1 MLQNIF
7 TYGSG
12 NRNTTRLP
20 LRLSRTFGRDRIMP
34 IISASRPWS
43 GLVRFVLYSALVPLL
58 LLAACKGKK
67 APAEAKTDTYYTCS
81 MHPQI
86 MQDKPGTCPICHMDL
101 IAVNRSKETKDEI
114 MLSNEQIQLGNIQT
128 DTLGHAMMG
137 DKVVLT
143 ATLNFDEMKVNTVSA
158 RITGRIDRLYF
169 KNTGDFV
176 KKGDHLFD
184 LYSEELNTAKQEYL
198 AALERQQ
205 TLGNSIIDFKQL
217 LQSAKNKLLLWGVSE
232 SQIDALGK
240 TKQFTPLTA
249 FYSTATGYVT
259 ELPIKEGQYVME
271 GGVVVKLADL
281 STLWAEA
288 QVYASQLASVD
299 YKGVATVQLPDMPGK
314 DITGKVTFANPE
326 ISADTRINL
335 LRVSIPNTGN
345 QLKPGM
351 PAYVILKSSAGSAM
365 TLPIDAVLRDG
376 QMAMVWVQT
385 ANNTYKRKMIETGL
399 ESGDRVEVRSGLQN
413 GEVVVIS
420 GAYLLN
426 SEYIFKKGGDASTG
440 HHH

>member
-1 MLQNIF
+1 MLQHILNNG
-7 TYGSG
+7 TGAS
-12 NRNTTRLP
+12 NTIGLFLRRSF
-20 LRLSRTFGRDRIMP
+20 LRLVLC
-34 IISASRPWS
+34 SAF
-43 GLVRFVLYSALVPLL
+43 FVMLL
-58 LLAACKGKK
+58 LTACKNKK
-67 APAEAKTDTYYTCS
+67 ATEAAKSDTYYTCS

-101 IAVNRSKETKDEI
+101 IPVAKSNEKKDEL
-114 MLSNEQIQLGNIQT
+114 MLSDEQIQLGNIQT
-128 DTLGHAMMG
+128 DTLGRALVG

-158 RITGRIDRLYF
+158 RVTGRIDRLYF
-169 KNTGDFV
+169 KNTGDYI

-205 TLGNSIIDFKQL
+205 ALGNSIVDFKQL

-232 SQIDALGK
+232 SQIDALAK
-240 TKQFTPLTA
+240 TKQFSPLTA

-259 ELPIKEGQYVME
+259 ELPVKEGQYVME
-271 GGVVVKLADL
+271 GGVVVKLANL

-288 QVYASQLASVD
+288 QVYASQLAAVD

-314 DITGKVTFANPE
+314 EITGKVTFANPE

-351 PAYVILKSSAGSAM
+351 PAYVVLKGNTGNAM

-376 QMAMVWVQT
+376 KMAMVWVQT
-385 ANNTYKRKMIETGL
+385 DKNTYKRKMVETGS
-399 ESGDRVEVRSGLQN
+399 ESGDRIEIKAGLQN
-413 GEVVVIS
+413 GDVVVIS

-426 SEYIFKKGGDASTG
+426 SEYVFKKGAEPMEG
-440 HHH
+440 HKH

>member
-7 TYGSG
+7 FFGPGGG
-12 NRNTTRLP
+12 NALQHP
-20 LRLSRTFGRDRIMP
+20 LRRS
-34 IISASRPWS
+34 
-43 GLVRFVLYSALVPLL
+43 LVRLVLCAALAAGLL
-58 LLAACKGKK
+58 LSACKSKRTT
-67 APAEAKTDTYYTCS
+67 AAAKSDTYYTCS

-86 MQDKPGTCPICHMDL
+86 MQDKPGTCPVCHMDL
-101 IAVNRSKETKDEI
+101 IPVNRSNEARDEI
-114 MLSNEQIQLGNIQT
+114 MLSDEQILLGNIQT
-128 DTLGHAMMG
+128 DTLGRALMG

-143 ATLNFDEMKVNTVSA
+143 ATLNFNEMKVNTVSA

-198 AALERQQ
+198 AAMERQQ

-217 LQSAKNKLLLWGVSE
+217 LQSAKNKLMLWGMSE
-232 SQIDALGK
+232 SQIAALGK
-240 TKQFTPLTA
+240 TKQFSPLTA
-249 FYSTATGYVT
+249 FYSTATGYIT
-259 ELPIKEGQYVME
+259 ELPVKEGQYVME

-281 STLWAEA
+281 SSLWAEA
-288 QVYASQLASVD
+288 QVYASQLASID

-314 DITGKVTFANPE
+314 EIKGKVTFANPE

-335 LRVSIPNTGN
+335 LRVSIPNTN
-345 QLKPGM
+345 NRLKPGM
-351 PAYVILKSSAGSAM
+351 PAYVLLKSGASQAM

-385 ANNTYKRKMIETGL
+385 AKNTYKRKMIETGL
-399 ESGDRVEVRSGLQN
+399 ESGDRIEIKAGLQN

-426 SEYIFKKGGDASTG
+426 SEYIFKKGADAAGG
-440 HHH
+440 HNH

>member
-7 TYGSG
+7 NYGPGS
-12 NRNTTRLP
+12 RNTAQLY
-20 LRLSRTFGRDRIMP
+20 LRRT
-34 IISASRPWS
+34 
-43 GLVRFVLYSALVPLL
+43 LERFVLCSALLSLL

-67 APAEAKTDTYYTCS
+67 APAATKADTYYTCS
-81 MHPQI
+81 MHPQV

-101 IAVNRSKETKDEI
+101 IPVNSSNESIDEI
-114 MLSNEQIQLGNIQT
+114 MLSDEQVQLGNIQT
-128 DTLGHAMMG
+128 DTLGHALVG

-205 TLGNSIIDFKQL
+205 ALGNSIIDFKQL

-232 SQIDALGK
+232 SQIDALAK
-240 TKQFTPLTA
+240 TKQFSPLTA

-259 ELPIKEGQYVME
+259 ELLVKEGQYVME

-314 DITGKVTFANPE
+314 EITGKVTFANPE

-351 PAYVILKSSAGSAM
+351 PAYVILKSSAGNAM
-365 TLPIDAVLRDG
+365 TLPIDAVLRNG

-385 ANNTYKRKMIETGL
+385 TNNTYKRKMIETGL
-399 ESGDRVEVRSGLQN
+399 ESGDRIEVKSGIQN
-413 GEVVVIS
+413 GDVVVIS

-426 SEYIFKKGGDASTG
+426 SEYIFKKGGDATSG

>member
-1 MLQNIF
+1 MLQHILYNGI
-7 TYGSG
+7 GS
-12 NRNTTRLP
+12 RNASQLP
-20 LRLSRTFGRDRIMP
+20 LRRT
-34 IISASRPWS
+34 
-43 GLVRFVLYSALVPLL
+43 LVRLVLCSAV
-58 LLAACKGKK
+58 LAMLFLTACKNKK
-67 APAEAKTDTYYTCS
+67 APTATKSDTYYTCS

-101 IAVNRSKETKDEI
+101 IPVAKSNETKDEL
-114 MLSNEQIQLGNIQT
+114 MLSDEQIQLGNIQT
-128 DTLGHAMMG
+128 DTLGRALAG
-137 DKVVLT
+137 DKIVLT
-143 ATLNFDEMKVNTVSA
+143 ATLTFDEMKVNTVSA

-169 KNTGDFV
+169 KNTGDYI

-205 TLGNSIIDFKQL
+205 TLGNSIVDFKQL
-217 LQSAKNKLLLWGVSE
+217 LQSAKNKLMLWGVSE
-232 SQIDALGK
+232 SQIDALAK
-240 TKQFTPLTA
+240 TKQFTPLTS
-249 FYSTATGYVT
+249 FYSTASGFVT
-259 ELPIKEGQYVME
+259 ELPVKEGQYVME
-271 GGVVVKLADL
+271 GGVIVKLADL
-281 STLWAEA
+281 SNLWAEA

-314 DITGKVTFANPE
+314 EITGKVTFANPE

-351 PAYVILKSSAGSAM
+351 PAYVILKGNAGNAM

-376 QMAMVWVQT
+376 KVAMVWVQT
-385 ANNTYKRKMIETGL
+385 DKNTYKRKLVETGL
-399 ESGDRVEVRSGLQN
+399 ESGDRIEIKSGLQN
-413 GEVVVIS
+413 GDVVVIS

-426 SEYIFKKGGDASTG
+426 SEYIFKKGAEPMEE
-440 HHH
+440 HKH

>member
-7 TYGSG
+7 SYGPG
-12 NRNTTRLP
+12 RNAVQFYWSLP
-20 LRLSRTFGRDRIMP
+20 AGWLHHTLVRVVLYACM
-34 IISASRPWS
+34 
-43 GLVRFVLYSALVPLL
+43 GLVLFLSG
-58 LLAACKGKK
+58 CKNKK
-67 APAEAKTDTYYTCS
+67 TTATAKSDTYYTCS

-101 IAVNRSKETKDEI
+101 IPVNRSDEARDEI
-114 MLSNEQIQLGNIQT
+114 MLSDEQIQLGNIQT
-128 DTLGHAMMG
+128 DTLGRTLMG

-198 AALERQQ
+198 AAMERQQ

-217 LQSAKNKLLLWGVSE
+217 LQSAKNKLLLWGMSE

-240 TKQFTPLTA
+240 AKQFSPLTA
-249 FYSTATGYVT
+249 FYSTATGYIT
-259 ELPIKEGQYVME
+259 EIPVQEGQYVME

-314 DITGKVTFANPE
+314 EIKGKVSFANPE

-335 LRVSIPNTGN
+335 LRVSIPNTNN

-351 PAYVILKSSAGSAM
+351 PAYVILKSSAGNAM

-385 ANNTYKRKMIETGL
+385 DKNTYKRKMIQTGL
-399 ESGDRVEVRSGLQN
+399 ESGDRIEVRSGIQN
-413 GEVVVIS
+413 GDVVVIS

-426 SEYIFKKGGDASTG
+426 SEYIFKKGAAAAGS
-440 HHH
+440 HNH

>member
-1 MLQNIF
+1 MLQHILYNG
-7 TYGSG
+7 T
-12 NRNTTRLP
+12 NKRNAFQLP
-20 LRLSRTFGRDRIMP
+20 LRRT
-34 IISASRPWS
+34 
-43 GLVRFVLYSALVPLL
+43 LVRLVLCSAV
-58 LLAACKGKK
+58 LAMLFITACKNKK
-67 APAEAKTDTYYTCS
+67 ATEATKSDTYYTCS

-101 IAVNRSKETKDEI
+101 IPVAKSNETKDEL
-114 MLSNEQIQLGNIQT
+114 MLSDEQIQLGNIQT
-128 DTLGHAMMG
+128 DTLGHALAG
-137 DKVVLT
+137 DKIVLT
-143 ATLNFDEMKVNTVSA
+143 ATLTFDEMKVNTVSA

-169 KNTGDFV
+169 KNTGDYI

-205 TLGNSIIDFKQL
+205 TLGNSIVDFKQL
-217 LQSAKNKLLLWGVSE
+217 LQSAKNKLMLWGVSE
-232 SQIDALGK
+232 SQIDALAK
-240 TKQFTPLTA
+240 TKQFIPLTS
-249 FYSTATGYVT
+249 FYSTASGYAT
-259 ELPIKEGQYVME
+259 ELPVKEGQYVME
-271 GGVVVKLADL
+271 GGVIVKLADL
-281 STLWAEA
+281 SNLWAEA

-314 DITGKVTFANPE
+314 EITGKVTFANPE

-351 PAYVILKSSAGSAM
+351 PAYVVLKGTAGNAM

-376 QMAMVWVQT
+376 KMAMVWVQT
-385 ANNTYKRKMIETGL
+385 DKNTYKRKLVETGS
-399 ESGDRVEVRSGLQN
+399 ESGDRIEIKSGLQN
-413 GEVVVIS
+413 GDVVVIS

-426 SEYIFKKGGDASTG
+426 SEYIFKKGAEPMEE
-440 HHH
+440 HKH

>member
-7 TYGSG
+7 SYGSG
-12 NRNTTRLP
+12 GRNADRLY
-20 LRLSRTFGRDRIMP
+20 LRRSFL
-34 IISASRPWS
+34 
-43 GLVRFVLYSALVPLL
+43 RFVLYAA
-58 LLAACKGKK
+58 LAAVFLLSACKNKRT
-67 APAEAKTDTYYTCS
+67 PATAKSDSYYTCS

-101 IAVNRSKETKDEI
+101 IPVNRSKEARDEI
-114 MLSNEQIQLGNIQT
+114 MLSDEQIQLGNIQT
-128 DTLGHAMMG
+128 DTLGNALMG

-169 KNTGDFV
+169 KNTGDYI
-176 KKGDHLFD
+176 KKGDRLFD

-198 AALERQQ
+198 AAMERQQ

-217 LQSAKNKLLLWGVSE
+217 LQSAKNKLMLWGMSE

-240 TKQFTPLTA
+240 TKQFSPLTA
-249 FYSTATGYVT
+249 FYSTASGYVT
-259 ELPIKEGQYVME
+259 ELPVKEGQYVME

-288 QVYASQLASVD
+288 QVYASQLASID

-314 DITGKVTFANPE
+314 EIKGKVTFANPE

-335 LRVSIPNTGN
+335 LRVSIANTNN

-351 PAYVILKSSAGSAM
+351 PAYVILKSSAGNAM

-376 QMAMVWVQT
+376 KMAMVWVQT
-385 ANNTYKRKMIETGL
+385 DQNTYKRKMIETGL
-399 ESGDRVEVRSGLQN
+399 ESGDRIEVKSGLQQ

-426 SEYIFKKGGDASTG
+426 SEYIFKKGADAASG

>member
-7 TYGSG
+7 KYGAG
-12 NRNTTRLP
+12 
-20 LRLSRTFGRDRIMP
+20 GRQRY
-34 IISASRPWS
+34 
-43 GLVRFVLYSALVPLL
+43 LVRFFLYSALL
-58 LLAACKGKK
+58 LLAAACKNKK
-67 APAEAKTDTYYTCS
+67 PAEAAKADTYYTCS

-86 MQDKPGTCPICHMDL
+86 VQEKPGTCPICHMEL
-101 IAVNRSKETKDEI
+101 IPVKKSNETKDEI
-114 MLSNEQIQLGNIQT
+114 MLSDEQVQLGNIQT
-128 DTLGHAMMG
+128 DTLGRALVG

-169 KNTGDFV
+169 KNTGDFI

-205 TLGNSIIDFKQL
+205 TLGNSIVDFKQL

-232 SQIDALGK
+232 SQIDALAK
-240 TKQFTPLTA
+240 TKQFSPLTA

-259 ELPIKEGQYVME
+259 ELPVKEGQYVME

-299 YKGVATVQLPDMPGK
+299 YQGVATVQLPDMPGAA
-314 DITGKVTFANPE
+314 ITGKVTFANPE
-326 ISADTRINL
+326 ISTDTRINL
-335 LRVSIPNTGN
+335 LRISIPNTSN

-351 PAYVILKSSAGSAM
+351 PAYVVLKSTTGNAL
-365 TLPIDAVLRDG
+365 TLPIDAVLRNG

-385 ANNTYKRKMIETGL
+385 TNNTYKRKMVETGL
-399 ESGDRVEVRSGLQN
+399 ESGDRIEITSGLQN
-413 GEVVVIS
+413 GDVVVVS

-426 SEYIFKKGGDASTG
+426 SEYVFKKGSEAMEG
-440 HHH
+440 HKH

>member
-7 TYGSG
+7 NNRPGS
-12 NRNTTRLP
+12 RNAFQSP
-20 LRLSRTFGRDRIMP
+20 LRRT
-34 IISASRPWS
+34 
-43 GLVRFVLYSALVPLL
+43 LVPFLFYAALL
-58 LLAACKGKK
+58 LLVAACKNKK
-67 APAEAKTDTYYTCS
+67 PVEATRSDVYYTCS

-86 MQDKPGTCPICHMDL
+86 MQEKPGKCPICHMEL
-101 IAVNRSKETKDEI
+101 IPVNKSKETPDEI
-114 MLSNEQIQLGNIQT
+114 MLSDEQIQLGNIHT
-128 DTLGHAMMG
+128 DTLGHTLMG

-169 KNTGDFV
+169 KNTGDFI

-205 TLGNSIIDFKQL
+205 TLDNSIIDFKQL
-217 LQSAKNKLLLWGVSE
+217 IQSAKNKLLLWGVSE
-232 SQIDALGK
+232 QQIEALAK

-259 ELPIKEGQYVME
+259 ELPVKEGQYVTE

-281 STLWAEA
+281 SNLWAEA

-299 YKGVATVQLPDMPGK
+299 YQGVATVQLPDVPGAA
-314 DITGKVTFANPE
+314 ITGKVTFANPE

-335 LRVSIPNTGN
+335 LRISIPNKGN

-351 PAYVILKSSAGSAM
+351 PAYVILKSSAGNAL
-365 TLPIDAVLRDG
+365 TLPIDAVLRNG

-385 ANNTYKRKMIETGL
+385 GNNTFKRKMVETGL
-399 ESGDRVEVRSGLQN
+399 ESGDRIEISSGLQN
-413 GEVVVIS
+413 GDVVVVS

-426 SEYIFKKGGDASTG
+426 SEYIFKKGAAATE

>member
-7 TYGSG
+7 NYGPGS
-12 NRNTTRLP
+12 RNFSQRS
-20 LRLSRTFGRDRIMP
+20 LRCAFAKPSAKQGRT
-34 IISASRPWS
+34 
-43 GLVRFVLYSALVPLL
+43 LVRFFLYSAFL
-58 LLAACKGKK
+58 LLATACKNKK
-67 APAEAKTDTYYTCS
+67 PVEVPKADVYYTCS

-86 MQDKPGTCPICHMDL
+86 VQEKPGNCPICHMEL
-101 IAVNRSKETKDEI
+101 IPVKKTNETKDEI
-114 MLSNEQIQLGNIQT
+114 MLSDEQIQLGNIQT
-128 DTLGHAMMG
+128 DTLGSTLMG

-169 KNTGDFV
+169 KNTGDFI

-217 LQSAKNKLLLWGVSE
+217 LQSAKSKLLLWGVSE
-232 SQIDALGK
+232 SQIDALAK
-240 TKQFTPLTA
+240 TKQFNPLTA

-259 ELPIKEGQYVME
+259 ELPIKEGQYVTE

-299 YKGVATVQLPDMPGK
+299 YQGEATVQLPDMPGAA
-314 DITGKVTFANPE
+314 ITGKVTFTNPE
-326 ISADTRINL
+326 ISTDTRINL
-335 LRVSIPNTGN
+335 LRISIPNTNN

-351 PAYVILKSSAGSAM
+351 PAYVVLKSRGGNAL
-365 TLPIDAVLRDG
+365 TLPIDAVLRNG
-376 QMAMVWVQT
+376 QMAIVWVQT
-385 ANNTYKRKMIETGL
+385 ANNTYKRKMVETGL
-399 ESGDRVEVRSGLQN
+399 ESGDRIEIKSGLQN
-413 GEVVVIS
+413 GDVVVVS

-426 SEYIFKKGGDASTG
+426 SEYIFKKGSEAMEG
-440 HHH
+440 HKH

>member
-7 TYGSG
+7 NNGMVS
-12 NRNTTRLP
+12 RNSAQLP
-20 LRLSRTFGRDRIMP
+20 LR
-34 IISASRPWS
+34 RPGS
-43 GLVRFVLYSALVPLL
+43 TGIRFVLYSALLSLL

-67 APAEAKTDTYYTCS
+67 APATTKADTYYTCS

-101 IAVNRSKETKDEI
+101 IPVNRSKESKDEI
-114 MLSNEQIQLGNIQT
+114 MLSDEQILLGNIQT
-128 DTLGHAMMG
+128 DTLGHALMG

-205 TLGNSIIDFKQL
+205 TLDNSIIDFKQL
-217 LQSAKNKLLLWGVSE
+217 LQSAKNKLQLWGVSE
-232 SQIDALGK
+232 SQIDALAK
-240 TKQFTPLTA
+240 TKQFSPLTA
-249 FYSTATGYVT
+249 FYSTATGYIT
-259 ELPIKEGQYVME
+259 ELPVKEGQYVME

-314 DITGKVTFANPE
+314 EITGKVTFANPE

-351 PAYVILKSSAGSAM
+351 PAYVLLKSSAGNAM

-385 ANNTYKRKMIETGL
+385 TNNTYKRKMIETGL
-399 ESGDRVEVRSGLQN
+399 ESGDRIEVRSGLQN

-426 SEYIFKKGGDASTG
+426 SEYIFKKGAEATSG

>member
-7 TYGSG
+7 FYGSG
-12 NRNTTRLP
+12 GKSTVQLY
-20 LRLSRTFGRDRIMP
+20 LHRI
-34 IISASRPWS
+34 
-43 GLVRFVLYSALVPLL
+43 LVRLVLFAAMGLGLL
-58 LLAACKGKK
+58 MSACKNKK
-67 APAEAKTDTYYTCS
+67 TTAAAKSDTYYTCS

-101 IAVNRSKETKDEI
+101 IPVNRSNEARDEI
-114 MLSNEQIQLGNIQT
+114 MLSDEQIQLGNIQT
-128 DTLGHAMMG
+128 DTLGRALMG

-143 ATLNFDEMKVNTVSA
+143 ATLNFDQTKVNTVSA

-169 KNTGDFV
+169 KNTGDFI

-198 AALERQQ
+198 AAMERQH

-217 LQSAKNKLLLWGVSE
+217 LQSAKNKLMLWGMSE

-240 TKQFTPLTA
+240 TKQFSPLTA
-249 FYSTATGYVT
+249 FYSTATGFVT
-259 ELPIKEGQYVME
+259 ELPVKEGQYVME
-271 GGVVVKLADL
+271 GGVVVKLANL

-288 QVYASQLASVD
+288 QVYASQLASID

-314 DITGKVTFANPE
+314 EIKGKVSFANPE
-326 ISADTRINL
+326 ISTDTRINL
-335 LRVSIPNTGN
+335 LRISIPNTNN

-351 PAYVILKSSAGSAM
+351 PAYVILKSSAGNAM

-376 QMAMVWVQT
+376 QMSMVWVQT
-385 ANNTYKRKMIETGL
+385 AKNTYKRKMIETGL
-399 ESGDRVEVRSGLQN
+399 ESGDRIEIKSGLQN

-426 SEYIFKKGGDASTG
+426 SEYIFKKGADAASG
-440 HHH
+440 HNH

>member
-7 TYGSG
+7 SYGPGS
-12 NRNTTRLP
+12 RNTTQLYLRVSALWRERSLVRLV
-20 LRLSRTFGRDRIMP
+20 LCAVM
-34 IISASRPWS
+34 
-43 GLVRFVLYSALVPLL
+43 GLVLL
-58 LLAACKGKK
+58 TSACKNKK
-67 APAEAKTDTYYTCS
+67 AAATAKSDTYYTCS

-101 IAVNRSKETKDEI
+101 IPVNRSNEARDEI
-114 MLSNEQIQLGNIQT
+114 MLSDEQIQLGNIQT
-128 DTLGHAMMG
+128 DTLGSALMG

-198 AALERQQ
+198 AAMERQQ

-217 LQSAKNKLLLWGVSE
+217 LQSAKNKLMLWGMSE

-240 TKQFTPLTA
+240 TKQFSPLTA
-249 FYSTATGYVT
+249 FYSTATGFVT
-259 ELPIKEGQYVME
+259 ELPVKEGQYVME
-271 GGVVVKLADL
+271 GGVVVKLANL

-288 QVYASQLASVD
+288 QVYASQLASID
-299 YKGVATVQLPDMPGK
+299 YKGVATVQLPDVPGREIK
-314 DITGKVTFANPE
+314 GRVSFANPE
-326 ISADTRINL
+326 ISTDTRINL
-335 LRVSIPNTGN
+335 LRVSIPNTNN

-351 PAYVILKSSAGSAM
+351 PAYVILKSSAGNAM

-376 QMAMVWVQT
+376 QMSMVWVQT
-385 ANNTYKRKMIETGL
+385 AKNTYKRKMIETGL
-399 ESGDRVEVRSGLQN
+399 ESGDRIEIKSGLQN

-426 SEYIFKKGGDASTG
+426 SEYVFKKGADAAGG
-440 HHH
+440 HNH

>member
-1 MLQNIF
+1 MLQHILYNG
-7 TYGSG
+7 TGS
-12 NRNTTRLP
+12 RNSSRLF
-20 LRLSRTFGRDRIMP
+20 LRRT
-34 IISASRPWS
+34 
-43 GLVRFVLYSALVPLL
+43 LVRLVLCSAVLAMLL
-58 LLAACKGKK
+58 LSACKNKK
-67 APAEAKTDTYYTCS
+67 ATEATKSDTYYTCS

-101 IAVNRSKETKDEI
+101 IPVAKSNETKDEL
-114 MLSNEQIQLGNIQT
+114 MLSDEQIQLGNIQT
-128 DTLGHAMMG
+128 DTLGHALAG

-169 KNTGDFV
+169 KNTGDYI

-205 TLGNSIIDFKQL
+205 TLGNSIVDFKQL
-217 LQSAKNKLLLWGVSE
+217 LQSAKNKLMLWGVSE
-232 SQIDALGK
+232 SQIDALAK
-240 TKQFTPLTA
+240 IKQFSPLTA
-249 FYSTATGYVT
+249 FYSTATGYAT
-259 ELPIKEGQYVME
+259 EIPVKEGQYVTE
-271 GGVVVKLADL
+271 GGVIIKLADL

-299 YKGVATVQLPDMPGK
+299 YKGLAHVQLPDMPGK
-314 DITGKVTFANPE
+314 EITGKVTFANPE

-335 LRVSIPNTGN
+335 LRVSIPNNAN

-351 PAYVILKSSAGSAM
+351 PAYVVLKGTTGNAT

-376 QMAMVWVQT
+376 KMAMVWVQT
-385 ANNTYKRKMIETGL
+385 DKNTYKRKAVETGL
-399 ESGDRVEVRSGLQN
+399 ESGDRIEIKEGLQN
-413 GEVVVIS
+413 GDVVVIS

-426 SEYIFKKGGDASTG
+426 SEYIFKKGAEPMEG
-440 HHH
+440 HKH

>member
-7 TYGSG
+7 NYGPG
-12 NRNTTRLP
+12 NRNTVLLSLPARMTRSDGRRTLG
-20 LRLSRTFGRDRIMP
+20 RLFLYAAFFGM
-34 IISASRPWS
+34 
-43 GLVRFVLYSALVPLL
+43 LMV
-58 LLAACKGKK
+58 AACKNKK
-67 APAEAKTDTYYTCS
+67 PAVATKADTYYTCS

-86 MQDKPGTCPICHMDL
+86 MQGKPGTCPICHMDL
-101 IAVNRSKETKDEI
+101 IAVNKSNETRDEI

-128 DTLGHAMMG
+128 DTLGRALMG

-158 RITGRIDRLYF
+158 RITGRIDRLYY

-176 KKGDHLFD
+176 KKGDRLFD
-184 LYSEELNTAKQEYL
+184 LYSEELNTVKQEYL

-217 LQSAKNKLLLWGVSE
+217 LQSARSKLMLWGVSE
-232 SQIDALGK
+232 SQIDALAK
-240 TKQFTPLTA
+240 AKQFSPLTA
-249 FYSTATGYVT
+249 FYSTATGYIT
-259 ELPIKEGQYVME
+259 ELPVKEGQYVME
-271 GGVVVKLADL
+271 GGVVVRLADL

-299 YKGVATVQLPDMPGK
+299 YKGVATVQLPDMPGSAL
-314 DITGKVTFANPE
+314 TGRVTFANPE

-335 LRVSIPNTGN
+335 LRVSIPNMNN

-351 PAYVILKSSAGSAM
+351 PAYVLLKSNAGNAM
-365 TLPIDAVLRDG
+365 TLPVDAVLRDG
-376 QMAMVWVQT
+376 QMAIVWVQT
-385 ANNTYKRKMIETGL
+385 ANNTFKRKLVETGQ
-399 ESGDRVEVRSGLQN
+399 ESGDRIEIKSGLQN
-413 GEVVVIS
+413 GDVVVVS

-426 SEYIFKKGGDASTG
+426 SEYIFKKGADAMKE
-440 HHH
+440 HKH

>member
-1 MLQNIF
+1 MLQPILYNG
-7 TYGSG
+7 TGRG
-12 NRNTTRLP
+12 NASQLSLRRTL
-20 LRLSRTFGRDRIMP
+20 LRL
-34 IISASRPWS
+34 
-43 GLVRFVLYSALVPLL
+43 VLYSAFLAMLL
-58 LLAACKGKK
+58 LTACKNKK
-67 APAEAKTDTYYTCS
+67 ATEAAKSETYYTCS

-101 IAVNRSKETKDEI
+101 IPVAKSNETKDEL
-114 MLSNEQIQLGNIQT
+114 MLSDEQIQLGNIQT
-128 DTLGHAMMG
+128 DTLGHALAG

-169 KNTGDFV
+169 KNTGDYI

-205 TLGNSIIDFKQL
+205 ALGNSIVDFKQL
-217 LQSAKNKLLLWGVSE
+217 LQSAKNKLMLWGVSE
-232 SQIDALGK
+232 SQIDALAK
-240 TKQFTPLTA
+240 TKQFSPLTA
-249 FYSTATGYVT
+249 FYSTATGFVT
-259 ELPIKEGQYVME
+259 ELPVKEGQYVME
-271 GGVVVKLADL
+271 GGVIVKLADL

-288 QVYASQLASVD
+288 QVYASQLASID

-314 DITGKVTFANPE
+314 EITGKVTFANPE

-351 PAYVILKSSAGSAM
+351 PAYVILKGNTGNAM

-376 QMAMVWVQT
+376 KMAMVWVQT
-385 ANNTYKRKMIETGL
+385 DKNTYKRKLVETGS
-399 ESGDRVEVRSGLQN
+399 ESGDRIEIKSGIQN
-413 GEVVVIS
+413 GDVVVIS

-426 SEYIFKKGGDASTG
+426 SEYIFRKGAEPMEG
-440 HHH
+440 HKH

>member
-1 MLQNIF
+1 MLQHILYNG
-7 TYGSG
+7 TGS
-12 NRNTTRLP
+12 RNSSLLY
-20 LRLSRTFGRDRIMP
+20 LRRT
-34 IISASRPWS
+34 
-43 GLVRFVLYSALVPLL
+43 LVRLVLCSAVLAMLL
-58 LLAACKGKK
+58 LSACKNKK
-67 APAEAKTDTYYTCS
+67 AAEATKSDTYYTCS

-101 IAVNRSKETKDEI
+101 IPVAKSNEKKDEL
-114 MLSNEQIQLGNIQT
+114 MLSDEQIQLGNIQT
-128 DTLGHAMMG
+128 DTLGRALAG

-169 KNTGDFV
+169 KNTGDYI

-205 TLGNSIIDFKQL
+205 TLGNSIVDFKQL
-217 LQSAKNKLLLWGVSE
+217 LQSARNKLMLWGVSE
-232 SQIDALGK
+232 SQIDALAK
-240 TKQFTPLTA
+240 TKQFSPLTA
-249 FYSTATGYVT
+249 FYSTATGYAT
-259 ELPIKEGQYVME
+259 EIPVKEGQYVME
-271 GGVVVKLADL
+271 GGVIVKLADL

-288 QVYASQLASVD
+288 QVYASQLAAVD
-299 YKGVATVQLPDMPGK
+299 YKGVAHVQLPDMPGK
-314 DITGKVTFANPE
+314 EITGKVTFANPE

-335 LRVSIPNTGN
+335 LRVSIPNTAN

-351 PAYVILKSSAGSAM
+351 PAYVVLKGSTGNAM

-376 QMAMVWVQT
+376 KMAMVWVQT
-385 ANNTYKRKMIETGL
+385 DKNTYKRKSVETGL
-399 ESGDRVEVRSGLQN
+399 ESGDRIEIKSGLQN
-413 GEVVVIS
+413 GDVVVIS

-426 SEYIFKKGGDASTG
+426 SEYIFKKGAEPMEG
-440 HHH
+440 HKH